1 MFVAD
6 IIWLLQIIPWLFV
19 LRLGAVTLGRTLAIS
34 VYTGSRPVQREG
46 CDGQYEGR
54 YFFGGASVL
63 DMCALSVVVFLT
75 DFLFALFVAGM

>member
-1 MFVAD
+1 MAD

-34 VYTGSRPVQREG
+34 VYTGSRPVQRGG
-46 CDGQYEGR
+46 CDGQAIRGEV
-54 YFFGGASVL
+54 FFWGASVL